1 MCEPAKTIVMLS
13 GQGGELDRVEIPYND
28 ATSEAIKDAV
38 MTLVMRCSF
47 AEGDRITVEAE

>member
-13 GQGGELDRVEIPYND
+13 GQGGELDRVEIAYND